1 MSLDVR
7 NIPVFTKYAVG
18 TLQRPKFLE
27 YLTLKQGTWV
37 HFSHSSNI

>member
-7 NIPVFTKYAVG
+7 KIPVFTKYAEG

-27 YLTLKQGTWV
+27 YFNFEKGYMGLL
-37 HFSHSSNI
+37 